1 MTTQTRMDR
10 YLTEF
15 FRNRAEGQ
23 FALVSTVIRVLSG
36 LVFAYYG
43 ITKLTGL
50 SWTTSQFRVMGFPD
64 TAVIPFLVGLLEF
77 VGGLMLVAGLGTRLA
92 AGLLGLEM
100 VGACAATLGI
110 MDGRPW
116 FLLQPLLMLA
126 LMAFLLWSGPSRYAL
141 DDRFQAW
148 LRRTLP
154 GHFGIPALP
163 AADDSTGPIPVE
175 QTETSVFP
183 AQTSAETSPQ
193 TSPET
198 SEPQPPPPRSAGS
211 VPDQPLHRAPGRPTA
226 PGGRTIGRQ
235 PRLPGDGQ
243 PPQAQRRQ
251 SVGRPPEHFADRTPQ
266 PPEPRRP
273 PGQSRHGR

>member
-1 MTTQTRMDR
+1 MSTETTMDR

-23 FALVSTVIRVLSG
+23 FALVSTAIRVLSG

-64 TAVIPFLVGLLEF
+64 TSVIPLLVGLLEF
-77 VGGLMLVAGLGTRLA
+77 LGGLMLVAGLGTRLA

-100 VGACAATLGI
+100 IGACAATLGI

-126 LMAFLLWSGPSRYAL
+126 LMVFLLWSGPSRYAL
-141 DDRFQAW
+141 DDWFQRW

-154 GHFGIPALP
+154 GHFGIPPLP
-163 AADDSTGPIPVE
+163 ADDATTGPIPVRR
-175 QTETSVFP
+175 P
-183 AQTSAETSPQ
+183 A
-193 TSPET
+193 PEVES
-198 SEPQPPPPRSAGS
+198 SEFASEHPYGAPEHQPPHPRSGGLAPDQANRRTPGQQGPPAGRAIGRPPRHSGDAQPPQEQPRRSAG
-211 VPDQPLHRAPGRPTA
+211 
-226 PGGRTIGRQ
+226 RQ
-235 PRLPGDGQ
+235 
-243 PPQAQRRQ
+243 
-251 SVGRPPEHFADRTPQ
+251 PEHFSDRTPE

>member
-1 MTTQTRMDR
+1 MSIETTMDR

-23 FALVSTVIRVLSG
+23 FALVSTVIRALSG

-43 ITKLTGL
+43 VTKLTGL

-64 TAVIPFLVGLLEF
+64 TSVIPFLVGLLEF
-77 VGGLMLVAGLGTRLA
+77 VGGLMLVTGLGTRLA

-116 FLLQPLLMLA
+116 FLLHPLLMLV
-126 LMAFLLWSGPSRYAL
+126 LMVFLLWSGPSRYAL
-141 DDRFQAW
+141 DDWFQTW

-154 GHFGIPALP
+154 GHFGIPPLP
-163 AADDSTGPIPVE
+163 AGDAPTGPIPMATTAPE
-175 QTETSVFP
+175 SGSPDFP
-183 AQTSAETSPQ
+183 
-193 TSPET
+193 
-198 SEPQPPPPRSAGS
+198 SEAPDHQPPHPRVGGS
-211 VPDQPLHRAPGRPTA
+211 VPDQPHRRPAGRPSP
-226 PGGRTIGRQ
+226 PGGRAIGRP
-235 PRLPGDGQ
+235 PRLPGDAQ
-243 PPQAQRRQ
+243 PSPEQPRR
-251 SVGRPPEHFADRTPQ
+251 SSEHSSDRAPE